1 MEEYFRKK
9 FGENV
14 EIGFSEQVATIA
26 EMREV
31 NIDVDWWFRAK
42 SIENL
47 FGPMSEAKLPG
58 KYGSEGDLADIFRYG
73 HMCGL
78 TSDDIGVA
86 LNENVAIAEQALAQ
100 PAVWNAILALAAALK
115 PGQTPGPTAAQ
126 IVVAYL
132 DPRGAGTPS
141 SPASLQISPRA

>member
-1 MEEYFRKK
+1 L
-9 FGENV
+9 V
-14 EIGFSEQVATIA
+14 VQ
-26 EMREV
+26 
-31 NIDVDWWFRAK
+31 AK

-47 FGPMSEAKLPG
+47 FGPMSEAKLLG
-58 KYGSEGDLADIFRYG
+58 RSLDEVLKEYGSEGDLADIFRYG

-126 IVVAYL
+126 SVMAYL
-132 DPRGAGTPS
+132 DPRGPAGL
-141 SPASLQISPRA
+141 AALQVYRSHRAPRP